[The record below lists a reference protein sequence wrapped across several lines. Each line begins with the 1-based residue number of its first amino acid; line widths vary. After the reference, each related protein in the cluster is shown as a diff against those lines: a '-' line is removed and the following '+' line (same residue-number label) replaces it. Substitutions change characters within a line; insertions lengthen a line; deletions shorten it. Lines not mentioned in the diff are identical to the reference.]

1 MAGIASKYRNQKPD
15 VYASLGT
22 SFRALDSQ
30 ILDTNEFQLKFYQK
44 ECQEYLDEYIIHGN
58 QLVKI
63 IGSNMVKRV
72 ATNDPLQ

>member
-1 MAGIASKYRNQKPD
+1 M
-15 VYASLGT
+15 YASLGN
-22 SFRALDSQ
+22 SFRALDST

-63 IGSNMVKRV
+63 IGSNLTKRV
-72 ATNDPLQ
+72 ASNDPL